1 MLAMEITSFLSGSP
15 VTAFGGTGAGVGADT
30 LSLQAASAK
39 ASRTRNGTR
48 IGARKIAEAGP
59 AHKQTRRR
67 FCPAVLRRRRPAPR
81 RSQQVPRGAFL
92 LFRVAQERGRP
103 GDERPP
109 LVAGVALALFR
120 MRTQVVAQDDRVA
133 PERGAVL
140 HHLGVEGDRPALA
153 AVEASRHPGLA
164 AALVVGKTQRAR
176 QLANAD
182 QQIDDRPR
190 LQAGDGRAAD
200 VLHFGL

>member
-15 VTAFGGTGAGVGADT
+15 VTAFGGTGAGVADT

-59 AHKQTRRR
+59 AHKQTRCRS
-67 FCPAVLRRRRPAPR
+67 CPAVLRRRRPAPR
-81 RSQQVPRGAFL
+81 AFQQVPQGAFL

-109 LVAGVALALFR
+109 LVAGV
-120 MRTQVVAQDDRVA
+120 
-133 PERGAVL
+133 
-140 HHLGVEGDRPALA
+140 
-153 AVEASRHPGLA
+153 
-164 AALVVGKTQRAR
+164 
-176 QLANAD
+176 
-182 QQIDDRPR
+182 
-190 LQAGDGRAAD
+190 
-200 VLHFGL
+200 